1 LRHIFLALN
10 LFFASSLVYSAQVW
24 DLYNF
29 KVQPGRAPAVLKAF
43 NDLQTSEAGS
53 NRIASVH
60 LQQSVFGGSSG
71 TTHSI
76 VALYPSRAEFE
87 RARRALAGAS
97 FADEAAF
104 AAARLE
110 MLELAKLATTIR
122 EFDDDKLK
130 AQQIHDSLRLEL
142 QDQAPPAIEA
152 LAQARQAAATVLSEA
167 QETFQA
173 LDRQLRQLKEVDA
186 AITKLVRS
194 QQALEDDYKL
204 IGTLSQVANGK
215 NPLNMSLQRFV
226 LSVILDEVLIAA
238 GERLGHMSKGRYTLL
253 RRTEVTGAQKS
264 GLELDVEDAYTGK
277 TRAVSTL
284 SGGESFIA
292 ALSLALGLSAVVQ
305 SHSGGIRL
313 DTLFIDEGF
322 GSLDPESLDLAIT
335 TLIDLQQAGRMVGVI
350 SHVPELKE
358 RIDVRVDVVVGRAGS
373 SVTVGGVDAA

>member
-1 LRHIFLALN
+1 
-10 LFFASSLVYSAQVW
+10 
-24 DLYNF
+24 
-29 KVQPGRAPAVLKAF
+29 
-43 NDLQTSEAGS
+43 
-53 NRIASVH
+53 
-60 LQQSVFGGSSG
+60 
-71 TTHSI
+71 
-76 VALYPSRAEFE
+76 
-87 RARRALAGAS
+87 
-97 FADEAAF
+97 
-104 AAARLE
+104 
-110 MLELAKLATTIR
+110 M
-122 EFDDDKLK
+122 
-130 AQQIHDSLRLEL
+130 
-142 QDQAPPAIEA
+142 
-152 LAQARQAAATVLSEA
+152 
-167 QETFQA
+167 
-173 LDRQLRQLKEVDA
+173 DA

-194 QQALEDDYKL
+194 QQALEDEYKL

-284 SGGESFIA
+284 SGGVSFIA